1 MTKKEKLNRIFLV
14 LLSLFVVM
22 LGYGILLPTLPYYT
36 ERLAL
41 KDNLDTDLIN
51 FHIGMLTSI
60 YPLFQ
65 LLFVLVWG
73 KLSDKYGRKPIILL
87 GLLGFVVMNLLTG
100 LVTSLTLLYVA
111 RIIGGIFTSSVIP
124 VSNAYLSDITSEKR
138 RTKIMA
144 WSGVAISSGL
154 IFGPVLG
161 GFLSQT
167 NFHYKYSLGI
177 LHLDRFSVPFILVSL
192 LGLVVLLV
200 VMKLLK
206 NTEIVS
212 RLSSKKK
219 EFSWSFSQYFIVLLL
234 LSFVMQF
241 VVTLFETVFSIYG
254 KDELSFNSNQV
265 GIGFMLCGSVMAVLQ
280 PVFATYGEKILATKQ
295 QIGLGMFIAGT
306 SLIAFPFFT
315 NEWFIY
321 GLIVVFA
328 AGGAMVTPNLI
339 SAVSIISK
347 KDTGRNISI
356 QSSTNS
362 VGQIL
367 GPVLGTW
374 LIAGG
379 FYYPFIVAG
388 VIVLLALGLV
398 LPYLKFNVKTNSL
411 DKIEIGTNKIHDF
424 KSEQKTLGQ

>member
-1 MTKKEKLNRIFLV
+1 MNKKEKLNRIFLV

-41 KDNLDTDLIN
+41 KDNLNTDLIN

-65 LLFVLVWG
+65 LMFVIVWG
-73 KLSDKYGRKPIILL
+73 KLSDKYGRKPLIVI
-87 GLLGFVVMNLLTG
+87 GLIGFVVMNVLTG
-100 LVTSLTLLYVA
+100 LATSLTMLYIA

-144 WSGVAISSGL
+144 WSGVAISSGV

-167 NFHYKYSLGI
+167 NLHLKFSFGVF
-177 LHLDRFSVPFILVSL
+177 HLDRFSVPFIFAAL
-192 LGLVVLLV
+192 LGFCVVLIIV
-200 VMKLLK
+200 KWLK
-206 NTEIVS
+206 NTKIKSRIASEIIKLNFS
-212 RLSSKKK
+212 LSK
-219 EFSWSFSQYFIVLLL
+219 YFIILLMV
-234 LSFVMQF
+234 SFVMQF

-254 KDELSFNSNQV
+254 KDELAFTSNQV

-280 PVFATYGEKILATKQ
+280 PVFATYGERILTSRQ
-295 QIGLGMFIAGT
+295 QITLGLLISGV
-306 SLIAFPFFT
+306 SLIVFPFVS
-315 NEWFIY
+315 NELYVYTMIILF
-321 GLIVVFA
+321 
-328 AGGAMVTPNLI
+328 AGGAAMVTPNLL
-339 SAVSIISK
+339 SAVSLISK
-347 KDTGRNISI
+347 ENTGRNISI

-362 VGQIL
+362 IGQIL

-379 FYYPFIVAG
+379 FYYPFIIAG
-388 VIVLLALGLV
+388 ATALIGMGLV
-398 LPYLKFNVKTNSL
+398 YFLKRQ
-411 DKIEIGTNKIHDF
+411 NKEVDPVVLADQH
-424 KSEQKTLGQ
+424 KKP

>member
-1 MTKKEKLNRIFLV
+1 MNKKGKLNKIFLV
-14 LLSLFVVM
+14 LLSLFIVM

-65 LLFVLVWG
+65 LLFVIVWG
-73 KLSDKYGRKPIILL
+73 KLSDKYGRKPLIVI
-87 GLLGFVVMNLLTG
+87 GLIGFVVMNLLTG
-100 LVTSLTLLYVA
+100 LATSLTMLYIA
-111 RIIGGIFTSSVIP
+111 RIVGGIFTSSVIP

-161 GFLSQT
+161 GLLSQT
-167 NFHYKYSLGI
+167 NLHFKYSFWVF
-177 LHLDRFSVPFILVSL
+177 HLDRLAVPFILAAL
-192 LGLVVLLV
+192 LGFVVLLIII
-200 VMKLLK
+200 KWLQ
-206 NTEIVS
+206 NTRIESPIVS
-212 RLSSKKK
+212 KAVKI
-219 EFSWSFSQYFIVLLL
+219 SFSLSKYFIILLL

-254 KDELSFNSNQV
+254 KDELRFTSNQV

-280 PVFATYGEKILATKQ
+280 PVVATFGKKILTSKH
-295 QIGLGMFIAGT
+295 QITLGLLISGV
-306 SLIAFPFFT
+306 SLIVFPFVSNELFVYFT
-315 NEWFIY
+315 
-321 GLIVVFA
+321 IVIFA
-328 AGGAMVTPNLI
+328 AGGALVTPNLL
-339 SAVSIISK
+339 SAVSLISK
-347 KDTGRNISI
+347 QNTGRNLSI

-362 VGQIL
+362 IGQIL

-379 FYYPFIVAG
+379 FYYPFIIAG
-388 VIVLLALGLV
+388 STVLAAMGLV
-398 LPYLKFNVKTNSL
+398 YFLKQQ
-411 DKIEIGTNKIHDF
+411 NKDVDRA
-424 KSEQKTLGQ
+424 L

>member
-1 MTKKEKLNRIFLV
+1 MNKKEKRNRIFLV

-41 KDNLDTDLIN
+41 KDNLDKDTIN

-65 LLFVLVWG
+65 LLFVIVWG
-73 KLSDKYGRKPIILL
+73 KLSDKYGRKPLIII
-87 GLLGFVVMNLLTG
+87 GLTGFVVMNVLTG
-100 LVTSLTLLYVA
+100 LATSLTMLYIA

-144 WSGVAISSGL
+144 WSGVAISSGV

-167 NFHYKYSLGI
+167 NLHFKYTFGVF
-177 LHLDRFSVPFILVSL
+177 HLDRFSVPFILAAL
-192 LGLVVLLV
+192 LGFVVVLV
-200 VMKLLK
+200 IVKWLK
-206 NTEIVS
+206 NTEIRS
-212 RLSSKKK
+212 RIAPKVVK
-219 EFSWSFSQYFIVLLL
+219 FSFSLGKYFIVLLV

-241 VVTLFETVFSIYG
+241 VITLFETVFSIYG
-254 KDELSFNSNQV
+254 KDELAFTSDQV

-280 PVFATYGEKILATKQ
+280 PVFATYGVKILTSKQ
-295 QIGLGMFIAGT
+295 QIALGLLISGI
-306 SLIAFPFFT
+306 SLIVFPFVS
-315 NEWFIY
+315 NELYVYLMII
-321 GLIVVFA
+321 LFA
-328 AGGAMVTPNLI
+328 AGGAMVTPNLLA
-339 SAVSIISK
+339 AVSLISK
-347 KDTGRNISI
+347 ENTGRNISI

-362 VGQIL
+362 IGQIL

-379 FYYPFIVAG
+379 FYYPFIIAGATALVAM
-388 VIVLLALGLV
+388 GLV
-398 LPYLKFNVKTNSL
+398 YFL
-411 DKIEIGTNKIHDF
+411 
-424 KSEQKTLGQ
+424 

>member
-1 MTKKEKLNRIFLV
+1 MDKKEKLSRISLV

-36 ERLAL
+36 ERLAIQ
-41 KDNLDTDLIN
+41 DNLDTGLIN

-65 LLFVLVWG
+65 LIFVILWG
-73 KLSDKYGRKPIILL
+73 KLSDRYGRKPIIIV
-87 GLLGFVVMNLLTG
+87 GLIGFIIMQLLTG
-100 LVTSLTLLYVA
+100 LATSLTMLYIA
-111 RIIGGIFTSSVIP
+111 RILGGIFTSSVIP

-138 RTKIMA
+138 RTKIMS
-144 WSGVAISSGL
+144 WSGVAVSSGL

-177 LHLDRFSVPFILVSL
+177 LHLDRFSVPFIIVSL

-200 VMKLLK
+200 VIKWLK
-206 NTEIVS
+206 NTEIVNKFAP
-212 RLSSKKK
+212 KKI
-219 EFSWSFSQYFIVLLL
+219 EFSWSFSHYFMVLLL

-265 GIGFMLCGSVMAVLQ
+265 GIGFMLCGSVMAILQ
-280 PVFATYGEKILATKQ
+280 PVFATYGEKILTTKQ
-295 QIGLGMFIAGT
+295 QISLGMFIAGT

-315 NEWFIY
+315 YEWFIY

-328 AGGAMVTPNLI
+328 AGGAMVTPNLL
-339 SAVSIISK
+339 SSVSLISK

-362 VGQIL
+362 IGQIL
-367 GPVLGTW
+367 GPILGTW

-379 FYYPFIVAG
+379 FFFPFIIAG
-388 VIVLLALGLV
+388 TTALAAMGLV
-398 LPYLKFNVKTNSL
+398 YFWEPQ
-411 DKIEIGTNKIHDF
+411 NK
-424 KSEQKTLGQ
+424 QV